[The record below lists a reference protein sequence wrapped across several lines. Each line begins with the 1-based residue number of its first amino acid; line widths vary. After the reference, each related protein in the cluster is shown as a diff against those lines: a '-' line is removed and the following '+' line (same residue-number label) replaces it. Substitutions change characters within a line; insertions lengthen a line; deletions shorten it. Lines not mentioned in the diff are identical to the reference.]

1 MRITLEKSS
10 GRAKC
15 RHDGCEQKEEYISAA
30 GRIKTGTTC
39 AAIGTDGAGGYHT
52 SYYCRDCIDKI
63 YVEMKKILNPALWV
77 FL

>member
-1 MRITLEKSS
+1 MRIALEKSS

-15 RHDGCEQKEEYISAA
+15 RHEQCEAKEEYISKA

-39 AAIGTDGAGGYHT
+39 AAISTEGAGGWHT
-52 SYYCRDCIDKI
+52 SYYCRSCIDKV
-63 YVEMKKILNPALWV
+63 YEQMKKILNPSLWV